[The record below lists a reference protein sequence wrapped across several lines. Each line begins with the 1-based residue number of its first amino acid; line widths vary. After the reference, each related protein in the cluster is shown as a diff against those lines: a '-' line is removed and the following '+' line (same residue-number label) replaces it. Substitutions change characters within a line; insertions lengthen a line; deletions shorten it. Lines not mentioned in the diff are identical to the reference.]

1 MTERINSGPT
11 WPLTLMDLMQSV
23 KSDVMQSMFCVQLGT
38 IQAYDNLKNT
48 AKITINFKKQFGN
61 GKVVNYP
68 PLEDCPVFTL
78 YGGNASISIPIKKGD
93 QCIILF
99 NDRNIDN
106 WYANGSTGVPADV
119 RCHNIADGIAI
130 VGVRNLATAKLVP
143 ANSLCING
151 GSNKIS
157 IKGNGKNLYT
167 LIDKLFDLLKNATTA
182 NCANGSPVPS
192 FGVTG
197 QTAIANLKAEFD
209 DLLDEG
215 NL

>member
-1 MTERINSGPT
+1 
-11 WPLTLMDLMQSV
+11 MDLMQSV

-61 GKVVNYP
+61 GKVVDYP

-78 YGGNASISIPIKKGD
+78 YGGDASISIPIKKGD

-106 WYANGSTGVPADV
+106 WYLNGSTGVPADV
-119 RCHNIADGIAI
+119 RCHSIADGIAI
-130 VGVRNLATAKLVP
+130 VGVRNLAKAELVP
-143 ANSLCING
+143 ANSLCVNG
-151 GSNKIS
+151 GSKKVS
-157 IKGNGKNLYT
+157 IKNSST
-167 LIDKLFDLLKNATTA
+167 
-182 NCANGSPVPS
+182 
-192 FGVTG
+192 
-197 QTAIANLKAEFD
+197 NLKKLMDSFIDTLMGAQHTVGGTTGAPFPVFGATGLTALSEIKTAFS

-215 NL
+215 IL